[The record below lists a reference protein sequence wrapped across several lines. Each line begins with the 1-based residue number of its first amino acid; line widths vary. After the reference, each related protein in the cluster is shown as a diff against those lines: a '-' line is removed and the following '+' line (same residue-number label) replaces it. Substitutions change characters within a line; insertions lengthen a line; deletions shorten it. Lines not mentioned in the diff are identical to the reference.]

1 MWTKKRLE
9 ICFLLSEFNYWS
21 MIIRYKSINNQKTIR
36 GGGRILKFIKQY
48 LYELGISARIRLV
61 FLPILI
67 GSILVITMLA
77 NSISKE
83 IVIKGATLDVVK
95 DLKLIETNIRSLTN
109 EAESSANS
117 IIININ
123 GDVKFDRVDPSTIK
137 DISDVKTSLLEAKI
151 LFSRV
156 EDSTFVDSDGA
167 YITSI
172 ISRNVFTVG
181 NIKDTQFFKLI
192 TQIDNTG
199 GWILDSSNK
208 VLTSDKED
216 FRLTYVK
223 SIRNLNN
230 ASDIGYAVVNVNEHT
245 LYDVYKSISTSRE
258 ITYRIVDENNQIL
271 SSVNRDEVGEVY
283 DFDELSKSRS
293 NTPNAYIVDGKE
305 TLVNQVSVQGTPWKV
320 ISMIT
325 LDELTKEVDRM
336 TKTLFAFGAV
346 VILLAFLSTLRLSD
360 TITEPIIKLSR
371 HMKNLK
377 DGTLSKYEAEMRG
390 DEIGALNISFNK
402 MIDRNDSLQKQRDEN
417 EKKKRE
423 YELALLQSQIKP
435 HFLYNTLDII
445 NRLAALDRKKEVIKA
460 TKNIADFYRIA
471 LSKGDE
477 IISIGREVELI
488 EKYLYIQLI
497 RYPDLCEFKM
507 LLDDQILKHTIPKFT
522 LQPLIENA
530 IYHGLKEKDD
540 DGIIV
545 ITGHIEEDCVIL
557 EVKDNGVG
565 MTREKVDSILRR
577 SSERSMNKPYGV
589 YNSDERLKLY
599 YGDDFGVTISSEVG
613 IGTTIKLRVGINYKE
628 NIDV

>member
-1 MWTKKRLE
+1 MRVGGIKLSSIKK
-9 ICFLLSEFNYWS
+9 
-21 MIIRYKSINNQKTIR
+21 
-36 GGGRILKFIKQY
+36 Y
-48 LYELGISARIRLV
+48 LYEMGISARIRLV

-77 NSISKE
+77 NSISTE
-83 IVIKGATLDVVK
+83 IVIKGATTDVVK

-137 DISDVKTSLLEAKI
+137 DISDVRSSLLEAKI

-156 EDSTFVDSDGA
+156 EDTTFVDDQGA

-172 ISRNVFTVG
+172 ISRNIFTVG
-181 NIKDTQFFKLI
+181 NIKDTKFFKSI
-192 TQIDNTG
+192 EDIDSIG
-199 GWILDSSNK
+199 GWILDGSNSVLSS
-208 VLTSDKED
+208 TSEE

-230 ASDIGYAVVNVNEHT
+230 ASDIGYAVINVNENT
-245 LYDVYKSISTSRE
+245 LFDVYKSISESRE
-258 ITYRIVDENNQIL
+258 ITYRILDENNQIL
-271 SSVNRDEVGEVY
+271 SSVNRDEIQEIY
-283 DFDELSKSRS
+283 DLDNLEKVNNGSE
-293 NTPNAYIVDGKE
+293 NAYMVDGKV
-305 TLVNQVSVQGTPWKV
+305 TLVNQVAVIGTPWKV
-320 ISMIT
+320 VSMIT

-336 TKTLFAFGAV
+336 TKTLFAFGAA
-346 VILLAFLSTLRLSD
+346 VILLAFLSTLKLSN
-360 TITEPIIKLSR
+360 TITEPIIKLSK

-377 DGTLSKYEAEMRG
+377 DGKLSKYEGDQRG
-390 DEIGALNISFNK
+390 DEIGTLNTSFNK
-402 MIDRNDSLQKQRDEN
+402 MIDRNDSLLKQRDEN

-477 IISIGREVELI
+477 IISIAREIELI

-497 RYPDLCEFKM
+497 RYPDICEFKM
-507 LLDDQILKHTIPKFT
+507 RLEDDVLKESIPKFS

-530 IYHGLKEKDD
+530 IYHGLKENDD
-540 DGIIV
+540 DGVIT
-545 ITGHIEEDCVIL
+545 ITGHIEEDVVIL
-557 EVKDNGVG
+557 EVTDNGVG
-565 MTREKVDSILRR
+565 MTQDKINSVLRR
-577 SSERSMNKPYGV
+577 SNEPSLQKPYGM

-599 YGDDFGVTISSEVG
+599 YGQDFGLSIESEVG
-613 IGTTIKLRVGINYKE
+613 IGTTIRLRIGKHRKE
-628 NIDV
+628 NGHV